1 MNTIKASNAPRT
13 GDEYAIHLYN
23 DPNKS
28 DTPNSI
34 SSQKDEDLFKAT
46 DITKITT
53 QSGQCKTSSDV
64 SSSTS
69 TIVSLEDKIGSDE
82 KVMFLNYKYK

>member
-13 GDEYAIHLYN
+13 GDEYAIHLHN

-34 SSQKDEDLFKAT
+34 SSQKDEDLFKTT

-53 QSGQCKTSSDV
+53 QSGQCKTSSEV
-64 SSSTS
+64 SSPTS

-82 KVMFLNYKYK
+82 KVMFLNYK